1 MAGTE
6 PVAKHVLVAE
16 NEALIGLLLRDVLSD
31 AGYEVS
37 VVANGDAAMLAA
49 QAKAPDVAVL
59 NWKMPG
65 VAGVELVRELR
76 RIVPRL
82 PVVIVTGY
90 RLAPEDVKDLG
101 DGPPLVIMSKPVDL
115 EGLLGAVRAMIRRK
129 RR

>member
-1 MAGTE
+1 MTGTE
-6 PVAKHVLVAE
+6 PVGKHVLVAE

-37 VVANGDAAMLAA
+37 VVANGDAAILAV

-65 VAGVELVRELR
+65 VAEAELVRELR

-82 PVVIVTGY
+82 PVIIVTGY
-90 RLAPEDVKDLG
+90 RLAPEDVKDPG
-101 DGPPLVIMSKPVDL
+101 GGPPLVIMSKPVDL
-115 EGLLGAVRAMIRRK
+115 DGLLGAVRAMTQRK